1 MRNEL
6 LRGLPPENKL
16 SALER
21 KSRVL
26 KFKAFAKDLL
36 SVRKTE
42 GHKARSAAECIVPYI
57 NDRLELLEMET
68 QYAVLWRRIKLLRA
82 RTIGKSNSS
91 HVSRILMEVV
101 RRGCD
106 ITKRDQKNALRSTK
120 KKITALICV
129 FRSKWASDSTGSG
142 TRFRLKRDMI
152 PLGSG
157 PHFGL
162 ERNAVPHGTESRPA
176 WNGTGDG
183 GVESEQAALVIPGR
197 CFPEVKGE
205 YFARTEITHEKN
217 TRNPTPPF

>member
-1 MRNEL
+1 MWESPH
-6 LRGLPPENKL
+6 LRFPRAVGRVGERTALSSGLPGFPSDRHFHRCFWQTLRNQV
-16 SALER
+16 SP
-21 KSRVL
+21 
-26 KFKAFAKDLL
+26 
-36 SVRKTE
+36 SVRPDLVW
-42 GHKARSAAECIVPYI
+42 GFLSRISQGFSARSPG
-57 NDRLELLEMET
+57 
-68 QYAVLWRRIKLLRA
+68 RRSVDLA
-82 RTIGKSNSS
+82 F
-91 HVSRILMEVV
+91 
-101 RRGCD
+101 
-106 ITKRDQKNALRSTK
+106 
-120 KKITALICV
+120 CV

>member
-1 MRNEL
+1 MRI
-6 LRGLPPENKL
+6 RGM
-16 SALER
+16 
-21 KSRVL
+21 V
-26 KFKAFAKDLL
+26 
-36 SVRKTE
+36 VV
-42 GHKARSAAECIVPYI
+42 SAAMWLAVAAPMSVAQTSAPVA
-57 NDRLELLEMET
+57 NAPAAATANMAAT
-68 QYAVLWRRIKLLRA
+68 VAPAKAYAFDV
-82 RTIGKSNSS
+82 
-91 HVSRILMEVV
+91 VSIRQNISPMQMMM
-101 RRGCD
+101 GP
-106 ITKRDQKNALRSTK
+106 Q
-120 KKITALICV
+120 CV

>member
-1 MRNEL
+1 MSVH
-6 LRGLPPENKL
+6 GLFNRPLNSVAHVDYLDLPGIITTQIQETDEQISVKAEEAEQMNKCPNCGK
-16 SALER
+16 E
-21 KSRVL
+21 
-26 KFKAFAKDLL
+26 
-36 SVRKTE
+36 
-42 GHKARSAAECIVPYI
+42 
-57 NDRLELLEMET
+57 ET
-68 QYAVLWRRIKLLRA
+68 L
-82 RTIGKSNSS
+82 
-91 HVSRILMEVV
+91 
-101 RRGCD
+101 
-106 ITKRDQKNALRSTK
+106 
-120 KKITALICV
+120 CV

>member
-1 MRNEL
+1 M
-6 LRGLPPENKL
+6 
-16 SALER
+16 
-21 KSRVL
+21 
-26 KFKAFAKDLL
+26 
-36 SVRKTE
+36 
-42 GHKARSAAECIVPYI
+42 
-57 NDRLELLEMET
+57 
-68 QYAVLWRRIKLLRA
+68 
-82 RTIGKSNSS
+82 
-91 HVSRILMEVV
+91 
-101 RRGCD
+101 
-106 ITKRDQKNALRSTK
+106 
-120 KKITALICV
+120 CV

-205 YFARTEITHEKN
+205 YFARTEITHEKD

>member
-1 MRNEL
+1 MSSRSN
-6 LRGLPPENKL
+6 RFVMKCALP
-16 SALER
+16 
-21 KSRVL
+21 
-26 KFKAFAKDLL
+26 F
-36 SVRKTE
+36 
-42 GHKARSAAECIVPYI
+42 
-57 NDRLELLEMET
+57 
-68 QYAVLWRRIKLLRA
+68 
-82 RTIGKSNSS
+82 SS
-91 HVSRILMEVV
+91 S
-101 RRGCD
+101 
-106 ITKRDQKNALRSTK
+106 S
-120 KKITALICV
+120 CV

-157 PHFGL
+157 SHFGL

>member
-1 MRNEL
+1 MSEAAR
-6 LRGLPPENKL
+6 RFNK
-16 SALER
+16 
-21 KSRVL
+21 
-26 KFKAFAKDLL
+26 
-36 SVRKTE
+36 
-42 GHKARSAAECIVPYI
+42 
-57 NDRLELLEMET
+57 
-68 QYAVLWRRIKLLRA
+68 QYLDSLHHA
-82 RTIGKSNSS
+82 
-91 HVSRILMEVV
+91 
-101 RRGCD
+101 
-106 ITKRDQKNALRSTK
+106 
-120 KKITALICV
+120 CV

-205 YFARTEITHEKN
+205 HFARTEITHEKD
-217 TRNPTPPF
+217 TRNSTPPF

>member
-1 MRNEL
+1 MATPSEKLAQSLEALAKLQRADGGVAIRARNLSRTNRERL
-6 LRGLPPENKL
+6 LAQGFLQ
-16 SALER
+16 S
-21 KSRVL
+21 VL
-26 KFKAFAKDLL
+26 KGWL
-36 SVRKTE
+36 
-42 GHKARSAAECIVPYI
+42 IP
-57 NDRLELLEMET
+57 
-68 QYAVLWRRIKLLRA
+68 
-82 RTIGKSNSS
+82 
-91 HVSRILMEVV
+91 SRP
-101 RRGCD
+101 D
-106 ITKRDQKNALRSTK
+106 
-120 KKITALICV
+120 CV

>member
-1 MRNEL
+1 MLVSQLAGRDQSVVANVPGIHTER
-6 LRGLPPENKL
+6 LRQ
-16 SALER
+16 SW
-21 KSRVL
+21 
-26 KFKAFAKDLL
+26 
-36 SVRKTE
+36 
-42 GHKARSAAECIVPYI
+42 IW
-57 NDRLELLEMET
+57 
-68 QYAVLWRRIKLLRA
+68 LWPRADDAPQSRIKHASHHVDWPRLRPATAGCHA
-82 RTIGKSNSS
+82 RRPEGFACAHFFPRSVGFGPTHS
-91 HVSRILMEVV
+91 VA
-101 RRGCD
+101 RG
-106 ITKRDQKNALRSTK
+106 ALYMAPSMLCQR
-120 KKITALICV
+120 CV